1 MTHRARDLLEPGV
14 LLGGALLRDLLAR
27 SDTEALPAGTRL
39 GAYRVVRELGRGGMG
54 VVHLAERADGEFAQ
68 QVALKCLAER
78 GSAAG
83 TELFRRERQILAGLR
98 HPNIARLLDGG
109 SDAEGLLWFAMEWVE
124 GERIDRH
131 CRRHGLSL
139 DARLRLWLGVAEAVQ
154 FAHARLLIHRDIKP
168 GNVLVDAD
176 GRPRLLDF
184 GIAVLLGDGDSPR
197 AYSPGH
203 ASPEQL
209 AGEAVGTASD
219 QYQLGRLLAGLLVRD
234 GDGDAT
240 ATGLGDG
247 TPPAAAPP
255 SLHAAHWIA
264 MPAVRRRELL
274 AVLGRACA
282 ADPAARY
289 GSVTE
294 LRADI
299 ERLRERRPV
308 EALRGRWPYVLACA
322 LRRRPV
328 TAIAVTLAGLAAI
341 ALVLA
346 FNARLA
352 RERDLARAEAAK
364 VRAINAFVSD
374 DLLAAADPFT
384 ASQPDLRVREALDRA
399 LARVGRRFADQPA
412 IESELRRTLGATY
425 AGIGELGLAGEQ
437 FDRAYALRRR
447 LAPADDPDAVGIV
460 LQQARRD
467 LAASDY
473 AAAQH
478 RLETL
483 IGVLEARRDGGGD
496 ALIAARIALLDT
508 LSWAGRLDEA
518 VTLDATLVQALQTRP
533 DDDAL
538 KLDHADTRGHLWLL
552 QGHAEPAAALF
563 DATAARRAARDGAD
577 DYRRLR
583 SLEGKARAL
592 RDGGRQAEA
601 IAVLR
606 DLHARRLAVFGTEHP
621 ETLRNH
627 NELAVAL
634 SQSGDRAAAIAIWT
648 GDLAIKQRRLGP
660 GHASTL
666 STRYNLANE
675 LLASRRYAE
684 AETAFRALLEAERA
698 ARGADDPGAWITQMS
713 LANAIGRQDRP
724 AEALGLLDAL
734 LDDPAALGGRPE
746 RAIALV
752 YRSRTRTALG
762 RSDAALADAR
772 AAVAAFEATVGT
784 DHRRTAQ
791 AREWLASLEAPAAP
805 DRTGSSDARTPR
817 ER

>member
-1 MTHRARDLLEPGV
+1 MTRRAHELLEPGALLGGALARDLLER
-14 LLGGALLRDLLAR
+14 GGIAA
-27 SDTEALPAGTRL
+27 APAGTRI
-39 GAYRVVRELGRGGMG
+39 GAYRIVRELGRGGMG
-54 VVHLAERADGEFAQ
+54 VVYLAERADGEFAQ
-68 QVALKCLAER
+68 QVALKCLVER
-78 GSAAG
+78 GSASA
-83 TELFRRERQILAGLR
+83 LFRRERQILAGLR
-98 HPNIARLLDGG
+98 HPHIARLLDGG
-109 SDAEGLLWFAMEWVE
+109 SDAGGLLWFAMEWVE

-131 CRRHGLSL
+131 CRRHALPL

-184 GIAVLLGDGDSPR
+184 GIAALLGDGDSPR

-209 AGEAVGTASD
+209 AGADVGTASD
-219 QYQLGRLLAGLLVRD
+219 QYQLGLLLAGLLARD
-234 GDGDAT
+234 GDEETVRNGADRAL
-240 ATGLGDG
+240 ARPDP
-247 TPPAAAPP
+247 PPATPRRER
-255 SLHAAHWIA
+255 WIA
-264 MPAVRRRELL
+264 MPAVRRRELA
-274 AVLGRACA
+274 AVLDRACA
-282 ADPAARY
+282 DDPAARY
-289 GSVTE
+289 GSVAQ

-299 ERLRERRPV
+299 ERLLERRPV
-308 EALRGRWPYVLACA
+308 EALRGRWPYALACA
-322 LRRRPV
+322 WRRRPI
-328 TAIAVTLAGLAAI
+328 TAAAVTLASVAAI

-352 RERDLARAEAAK
+352 HERDLARAEAAK

-399 LARVGRRFADQPA
+399 LARVGTRFADQPA

-425 AGIGELGLAGEQ
+425 AGIGELAIAAEQ
-437 FDRAYALRRR
+437 LDRAYALRRR
-447 LAPADDPDAVGIV
+447 LAPADDADAVGIV

-473 AAAQH
+473 AAAQQ
-478 RLETL
+478 RLAVL
-483 IGVLEARRDGGGD
+483 IDVLEAVRSGGDD

-508 LSWAGRLDEA
+508 LSQAGRLDEA
-518 VTLDATLVQALQTRP
+518 DALDDALATTLQTRR

-538 KLDHADTRGHLWLL
+538 KLDHADVRGHLWLL
-552 QGHAEPAAALF
+552 QGHAERAAALF
-563 DATAARRAARDGAD
+563 EATATQRAARDGD
-577 DYRRLR
+577 EDYRRLR
-583 SLEGKARAL
+583 SLEGQARAL

-601 IAVLR
+601 IGVLR
-606 DLHARRLAVFGTEHP
+606 DLHARRLTVFGPEHP

-648 GDLAIKQRRLGP
+648 GDLAIKQRWLGA

-675 LLASRRYAE
+675 LLASRRYAD

-698 ARGADDPGAWITQMS
+698 ARGPADPGAWITQMS

-734 LDDPAALGGRPE
+734 LEDPAALAGRPE
-746 RAIALV
+746 RAIARV
-752 YRSRTRTALG
+752 YRSRTLAALD
-762 RSDAALADAR
+762 RRDAALDDAR
-772 AAVAAFEATVGT
+772 AAVAAFEATVGPE
-784 DHRRTAQ
+784 HRRTLQ
-791 AREWLASLEAPAAP
+791 AREWLASLEALAKS
-805 DRTGSSDARTPR
+805 R
-817 ER
+817 

>member
-1 MTHRARDLLEPGV
+1 MTRRAHELLEPGALLGGALARDLLER
-14 LLGGALLRDLLAR
+14 GGIAA
-27 SDTEALPAGTRL
+27 APAGTRI
-39 GAYRVVRELGRGGMG
+39 GAYRIVRELGRGGMG
-54 VVHLAERADGEFAQ
+54 VVYLAERADGEFAQ

-78 GSAAG
+78 GSASA
-83 TELFRRERQILAGLR
+83 LFRRERQILAGLR
-98 HPNIARLLDGG
+98 HPHIARLLDGG
-109 SDAEGLLWFAMEWVE
+109 SDAGGLLWFAMEWVE

-131 CRRHGLSL
+131 CRRHALPL

-184 GIAVLLGDGDSPR
+184 GIAALLGDGDSPR

-209 AGEAVGTASD
+209 AGADVGTASD
-219 QYQLGRLLAGLLVRD
+219 QYQLGLLLAGLLARD
-234 GDGDAT
+234 GDEETAHNGADRARARPDPSPAT
-240 ATGLGDG
+240 
-247 TPPAAAPP
+247 PRRER
-255 SLHAAHWIA
+255 WIA
-264 MPAVRRRELL
+264 MPAVRRRELA
-274 AVLGRACA
+274 AVLDRACA
-282 ADPAARY
+282 EDPAARY
-289 GSVTE
+289 GSVAQ

-299 ERLRERRPV
+299 ERLLERRPV
-308 EALRGRWPYVLACA
+308 EALRGRWPYALACA
-322 LRRRPV
+322 WRRRPI
-328 TAIAVTLAGLAAI
+328 TAAAVTLASVAAI

-352 RERDLARAEAAK
+352 HERDLARAETAK

-399 LARVGRRFADQPA
+399 LARVGARFADQPA
-412 IESELRRTLGATY
+412 IESELRRTLGTTY
-425 AGIGELGLAGEQ
+425 AGIGELGIAAEQ
-437 FDRAYALRRR
+437 LDRAYALRRR

-473 AAAQH
+473 ATAQQ
-478 RLETL
+478 RLEALTATL
-483 IGVLEARRDGGGD
+483 TASRDGGGD

-508 LSWAGRLDEA
+508 LSQAGRLEDA
-518 VTLDATLVQALQTRP
+518 DALDAELATTLQTRR

-538 KLDHADTRGHLWLL
+538 KLDHADVRGHLWLL
-552 QGHAEPAAALF
+552 QGHAERAAALF
-563 DATAARRAARDGAD
+563 EATAAQRAARDGDD

-583 SLEGKARAL
+583 SLEGQARAL
-592 RDGGRQAEA
+592 RDGGRQTEA

-606 DLHARRLAVFGTEHP
+606 DLHARRLAVFGPEHP

-648 GDLAIKQRRLGP
+648 GDLAIKQRRLGA

-675 LLASRRYAE
+675 LLASRRYAD

-698 ARGADDPGAWITQMS
+698 ARGPADPGAWITQMS

-734 LDDPAALGGRPE
+734 LEDPAALAGRPE
-746 RAIALV
+746 RAIARV
-752 YRSRTRTALG
+752 YRSRTL
-762 RSDAALADAR
+762 AALDRREAALDDAR
-772 AAVAAFEATVGT
+772 AAVAAFEATVGPE
-784 DHRRTAQ
+784 HRRTVQ
-791 AREWLASLEAPAAP
+791 AREWLASLEALAK
-805 DRTGSSDARTPR
+805 SD
-817 ER
+817 

>member
-1 MTHRARDLLEPGV
+1 MTRRAHDLLEPGA
-14 LLGGALLRDLLAR
+14 LLGGALLRDLFAR
-27 SDTEALPAGTRL
+27 GGAQTLPAGTRI
-39 GAYRVVRELGRGGMG
+39 GAYCVLRELGRGGMG

-83 TELFRRERQILAGLR
+83 TDLFRRERQILAGLR

-109 SDAEGLLWFAMEWVE
+109 SAEDGLLWFAMEWVE

-131 CRRHGLSL
+131 CRRHALPL

-176 GRPRLLDF
+176 DRPRLLDF
-184 GIAVLLGDGDSPR
+184 GIAALLGDDDSPR

-209 AGEAVGTASD
+209 GGGEVGTASD
-219 QYQLGRLLAGLLVRD
+219 QYQLGLLLAGLLACD
-234 GDGDAT
+234 GDEDAVG
-240 ATGLGDG
+240 TGTGH
-247 TPPAAAPP
+247 AAAQPGP
-255 SLHAAHWIA
+255 RAASPQRDRWIA
-264 MPAVRRRELL
+264 MPAVRRRELA
-274 AVLGRACA
+274 AVLDRACA
-282 ADPAARY
+282 EDPTARY
-289 GSVTE
+289 GSVAQ
-294 LRADI
+294 LRADV
-299 ERLRERRPV
+299 ERLLERRPV
-308 EALRGRWPYVLACA
+308 EALRGRWPYALACA

-328 TAIAVTLAGLAAI
+328 TAAVVALASVAAV

-352 RERDLARAEAAK
+352 RERDLARAETAK

-399 LARVGRRFADQPA
+399 QARVGTRFAGQPA

-425 AGIGELGLAGEQ
+425 AGIGELELAAGQ
-437 FDRAYALRRR
+437 FERAYALRRQ

-460 LQQARRD
+460 LQQTRRD
-467 LAASDY
+467 LVASDY
-473 AAAQH
+473 ASAQQ

-483 IGVLEARRDGGGD
+483 IGVLETGRGGGGD
-496 ALIAARIALLDT
+496 ALLAARIALLET
-508 LSWAGRLDEA
+508 LGLAGRLDQA
-518 VTLDATLVQALQTRP
+518 ATLDAVLAADLSQRAE
-533 DDDAL
+533 DDAL
-538 KLDHADTRGHLWLL
+538 RLDHADTRAHLWLL
-552 QGHAEPAAALF
+552 QGHAEAAATLF
-563 DATAARRAARDGAD
+563 DATAARRAVRDGEE

-592 RDGGRQAEA
+592 RDSGRQAEA
-601 IAVLR
+601 IGVLE
-606 DLHARRLAVFGTEHP
+606 DLYARRLAVFGGEHP

-634 SQSGDRAAAIAIWT
+634 SQNGDRATAIAIWT

-660 GHASTL
+660 THASTL

-675 LLASRRYAE
+675 LLASRRYGD
-684 AETAFRALLEAERA
+684 AETAFRALLEAERSS
-698 ARGADDPGAWITQMS
+698 RGAGDPGAWITQMS
-713 LANAIGRQDRP
+713 LANVIGRQSRP
-724 AEALGLLDAL
+724 EEALGLLDAL
-734 LDDPAALGGRPE
+734 LGDPSALAGRPE

-752 YRSRTRTALG
+752 YRSRTQAALG
-762 RSDAALADAR
+762 RHEAARDDAR
-772 AAVAAFEATVGT
+772 AAVAAFEATVGG
-784 DHRRTAQ
+784 DHRRTVQ
-791 AREWLASLEAPAAP
+791 AREWLASLEAPAA
-805 DRTGSSDARTPR
+805 SN
-817 ER
+817 

>member
-1 MTHRARDLLEPGV
+1 MTRRAHELLEPGALLGGALARDLLER
-14 LLGGALLRDLLAR
+14 GGIAA
-27 SDTEALPAGTRL
+27 APAGTRI
-39 GAYRVVRELGRGGMG
+39 GAYRIVRELGRGGMG
-54 VVHLAERADGEFAQ
+54 VVYLAERADGEFAQ

-78 GSAAG
+78 GSASA
-83 TELFRRERQILAGLR
+83 LFRRERQILAGLR
-98 HPNIARLLDGG
+98 HPHIARLLDGG
-109 SDAEGLLWFAMEWVE
+109 SDAGGLLWFAMEWVE

-131 CRRHGLSL
+131 CRRHALPL

-184 GIAVLLGDGDSPR
+184 GIAALLGDGDSPR

-209 AGEAVGTASD
+209 AGADVGTASD
-219 QYQLGRLLAGLLVRD
+219 QYQLGLLLAGLLARD
-234 GDGDAT
+234 GDEETARNGADRARARPDPSPAT
-240 ATGLGDG
+240 
-247 TPPAAAPP
+247 PRRER
-255 SLHAAHWIA
+255 WIA
-264 MPAVRRRELL
+264 MPAVRRRELA
-274 AVLGRACA
+274 AVLDRACA
-282 ADPAARY
+282 EDPAARY
-289 GSVTE
+289 GSVAQ

-299 ERLRERRPV
+299 ERLLERRPV
-308 EALRGRWPYVLACA
+308 EALRGRWPYALACA
-322 LRRRPV
+322 WRRRPI
-328 TAIAVTLAGLAAI
+328 TAAAVTLASVAAI

-352 RERDLARAEAAK
+352 HERDLARAETAK

-399 LARVGRRFADQPA
+399 LARVGARFADQPA
-412 IESELRRTLGATY
+412 IESELRRTLGTTY
-425 AGIGELGLAGEQ
+425 AGIGELGIAAEQ
-437 FDRAYALRRR
+437 LDRAYALRRR
-447 LAPADDPDAVGIV
+447 LAPADDADAVGIV

-473 AAAQH
+473 AAAQQ

-483 IGVLEARRDGGGD
+483 IGLLEAVRSDGDD

-508 LSWAGRLDEA
+508 LSQAGRLDEA
-518 VTLDATLVQALQTRP
+518 DALDDALATTLQTRR

-538 KLDHADTRGHLWLL
+538 KLDHADVRGHLWLL
-552 QGHAEPAAALF
+552 QGHAERAAALF
-563 DATAARRAARDGAD
+563 EATAAQRAARDGDD

-583 SLEGKARAL
+583 SLEGQARAL

-601 IAVLR
+601 IGVLR
-606 DLHARRLAVFGTEHP
+606 DLHARRLTVFGPEHP

-648 GDLAIKQRRLGP
+648 GDLAIKQRRLGA

-675 LLASRRYAE
+675 LLASRRYAD

-698 ARGADDPGAWITQMS
+698 ARGPADPGAWITQMS

-734 LDDPAALGGRPE
+734 LEDPAALAGRPE
-746 RAIALV
+746 RAIARV
-752 YRSRTRTALG
+752 YRSRTL
-762 RSDAALADAR
+762 AALDRREAALDDAR
-772 AAVAAFEATVGT
+772 AAVAAFEATVGPE
-784 DHRRTAQ
+784 HRRTVQ
-791 AREWLASLEAPAAP
+791 AREWLASLEALAK
-805 DRTGSSDARTPR
+805 SD
-817 ER
+817 

>member
-1 MTHRARDLLEPGV
+1 MTRRAHELLEPGALLGGALARDLLER
-14 LLGGALLRDLLAR
+14 GGIA
-27 SDTEALPAGTRL
+27 EAPAGTRI
-39 GAYRVVRELGRGGMG
+39 GAYRIVRELGRGGMG
-54 VVHLAERADGEFAQ
+54 VVYLAERADGEFAQ

-78 GSAAG
+78 GSASA
-83 TELFRRERQILAGLR
+83 LFRRERQILAGLR
-98 HPNIARLLDGG
+98 HPHIARLLDGG
-109 SDAEGLLWFAMEWVE
+109 SDAGGLLWFAMEWVE

-131 CRRHGLSL
+131 CRRHALPL

-184 GIAVLLGDGDSPR
+184 GIAALLGDGDSPR

-209 AGEAVGTASD
+209 AGADVGTASD
-219 QYQLGRLLAGLLVRD
+219 QYQLGLLLAGLLARD
-234 GDGDAT
+234 GDEE
-240 ATGLGDG
+240 TGRSGADRAHAWPDPSPT
-247 TPPAAAPP
+247 TPRRER
-255 SLHAAHWIA
+255 WIA
-264 MPAVRRRELL
+264 MPAVRRRELA
-274 AVLGRACA
+274 AVLDRACA
-282 ADPAARY
+282 EDPAARY
-289 GSVTE
+289 GSVAQ

-299 ERLRERRPV
+299 ERLLERRPV
-308 EALRGRWPYVLACA
+308 EALRGRWPYALACA
-322 LRRRPV
+322 WRRRPI
-328 TAIAVTLAGLAAI
+328 TAAAVTLASVAAI

-352 RERDLARAEAAK
+352 HERDLARAETAK

-399 LARVGRRFADQPA
+399 LARVGARFAEQPA
-412 IESELRRTLGATY
+412 IESELRRTLGTTY
-425 AGIGELGLAGEQ
+425 AGIGELGIAAEQ
-437 FDRAYALRRR
+437 LDRAYALRRR

-473 AAAQH
+473 AAAQQ
-478 RLETL
+478 RLEALTATL
-483 IGVLEARRDGGGD
+483 TASRDGGGD

-508 LSWAGRLDEA
+508 LSQAGRLEDA
-518 VTLDATLVQALQTRP
+518 DALDAELATTMLTRR

-538 KLDHADTRGHLWLL
+538 KLDHADVRGHLWLL
-552 QGHAEPAAALF
+552 QGHAERAAALF
-563 DATAARRAARDGAD
+563 EATAAQRAARDGDD

-583 SLEGKARAL
+583 SLEGQARAL

-601 IAVLR
+601 IGVLR
-606 DLHARRLAVFGTEHP
+606 DLHARRLTVFGPEHP

-648 GDLAIKQRRLGP
+648 GDLAIKQRRLGA

-675 LLASRRYAE
+675 LLASRRYAD
-684 AETAFRALLEAERA
+684 AETAFRTLLEAERA
-698 ARGADDPGAWITQMS
+698 ARGPADPGAWITQMS

-734 LDDPAALGGRPE
+734 LEDPAALAGRPE
-746 RAIALV
+746 RAIARV
-752 YRSRTRTALG
+752 YRSRTL
-762 RSDAALADAR
+762 AALDRREAALDDAR
-772 AAVAAFEATVGT
+772 AAVAAFEATVGPE
-784 DHRRTAQ
+784 HRRTVQ
-791 AREWLASLEAPAAP
+791 AREWLASLEALAK
-805 DRTGSSDARTPR
+805 SD
-817 ER
+817 

>member
-1 MTHRARDLLEPGV
+1 MTRRARDLLEPGA
-14 LLGGALLRDLLAR
+14 LLGGALLRDLLA
-27 SDTEALPAGTRL
+27 SGGADAWPPGTRL
-39 GAYRVVRELGRGGMG
+39 GAYRIVRELGRGGMG

-78 GSAAG
+78 GSAAN

-109 SDAEGLLWFAMEWVE
+109 SDEGLLWFAMEWVE

-131 CRRHGLSL
+131 CRRHALPL
-139 DARLRLWLGVAEAVQ
+139 DARLQLWLGVAEAVQ

-184 GIAVLLGDGDSPR
+184 GIATLLGDGDSPR

-209 AGEAVGTASD
+209 AGGEVGTASD
-219 QYQLGRLLAGLLVRD
+219 QYQLGLLLAGLLARD
-234 GDGDAT
+234 GDEEAARTGADRAPAQPDPSPT
-240 ATGLGDG
+240 ATRRER
-247 TPPAAAPP
+247 
-255 SLHAAHWIA
+255 WIA
-264 MPAVRRRELL
+264 MPAVRRREL
-274 AVLGRACA
+274 AVVLDRACA
-282 ADPAARY
+282 EDPGARY
-289 GSVTE
+289 GSVAQ
-294 LRADI
+294 LRAEI
-299 ERLRERRPV
+299 ERLLERRPV
-308 EALRGRWPYVLACA
+308 EALRGRWSYALACA
-322 LRRRPV
+322 WRRRPI
-328 TAIAVTLAGLAAI
+328 TAAAVTLASIAAI
-341 ALVLA
+341 AVVLA

-352 RERDLARAEAAK
+352 HERDLARAEAAK

-399 LARVGRRFADQPA
+399 LARVGTRFADQPA
-412 IESELRRTLGATY
+412 IESELRRTLGTTY
-425 AGIGELGLAGEQ
+425 AGIGELAIAAEQ

-447 LAPADDPDAVGIV
+447 LAPSDDADAVGIV

-473 AAAQH
+473 AAAQQ
-478 RLETL
+478 RLEAL
-483 IGVLEARRDGGGD
+483 IGVLETGRDGGGD
-496 ALIAARIALLDT
+496 ALIAARIILLDT
-508 LSWAGRLDEA
+508 LSQAGRLDEA
-518 VTLDATLVQALQTRP
+518 EALDADLTRSLQARR

-552 QGHAEPAAALF
+552 QGHAERAAALF
-563 DATAARRAARDGAD
+563 DATAAHRAARDGDD

-601 IAVLR
+601 VEVLR
-606 DLHARRLAVFGTEHP
+606 DLHARRLAIFGPEHP

-675 LLASRRYAE
+675 LLASRRYADAE
-684 AETAFRALLEAERA
+684 AAFRALLEAERA
-698 ARGADDPGAWITQMS
+698 ARGAGDPGAWITQMS
-713 LANAIGRQDRP
+713 LANAIGRQDRHD
-724 AEALGLLDAL
+724 EALGLLDAL
-734 LDDPAALGGRPE
+734 LDDPAALAGRPE
-746 RAIALV
+746 RAIAQV
-752 YRSRTRTALG
+752 YRSRTLAALG
-762 RSDAALADAR
+762 RRDAALDDAR
-772 AAVAAFEATVGT
+772 AAVASFEATVGP
-784 DHRRTAQ
+784 DHRRSVQ
-791 AREWLASLEAPAAP
+791 AREWLASLVARAK
-805 DRTGSSDARTPR
+805 SD
-817 ER
+817 

>member
-1 MTHRARDLLEPGV
+1 MTRRAHQLLEPGALLGGALARDLLER
-14 LLGGALLRDLLAR
+14 GGIA
-27 SDTEALPAGTRL
+27 EAPAGTRI
-39 GAYRVVRELGRGGMG
+39 GAYRIVRELGRGGMG
-54 VVHLAERADGEFAQ
+54 VVYLAERADGEFAQ

-78 GSAAG
+78 GSASA
-83 TELFRRERQILAGLR
+83 LFRRERQILAGLR
-98 HPNIARLLDGG
+98 HPHIARLLDGG
-109 SDAEGLLWFAMEWVE
+109 SDAGGLLWFAMEWVE

-131 CRRHGLSL
+131 CRRHALPL

-184 GIAVLLGDGDSPR
+184 GIAALLGDGDSPR

-209 AGEAVGTASD
+209 AGADVGTASD
-219 QYQLGRLLAGLLVRD
+219 QYQLGLLLAGLLARD
-234 GDGDAT
+234 GDEET
-240 ATGLGDG
+240 ARSGADRARARPDPSPT
-247 TPPAAAPP
+247 TPRRER
-255 SLHAAHWIA
+255 WIA
-264 MPAVRRRELL
+264 MPAVRRRELA
-274 AVLGRACA
+274 AVFDRACA
-282 ADPAARY
+282 EDPAARY
-289 GSVTE
+289 GSVAQ

-299 ERLRERRPV
+299 ERLLERRPV
-308 EALRGRWPYVLACA
+308 EALRGRWPYALACA
-322 LRRRPV
+322 WRRRPI
-328 TAIAVTLAGLAAI
+328 TAAAVTLASVAAI
-341 ALVLA
+341 ALALA
-346 FNARLA
+346 FNAWLA
-352 RERDLARAEAAK
+352 HERDLARAETAK

-399 LARVGRRFADQPA
+399 LARVGARFADQPA
-412 IESELRRTLGATY
+412 IESELRRTLGTTY
-425 AGIGELGLAGEQ
+425 AGIGELGIAAEQ
-437 FDRAYALRRR
+437 LDRAYALRRR
-447 LAPADDPDAVGIV
+447 LAPADDADAVGIV

-473 AAAQH
+473 AAAQQ
-478 RLETL
+478 RLEAL
-483 IGVLEARRDGGGD
+483 IDVLEAVRSDGND

-508 LSWAGRLDEA
+508 LSQAGRLDEA
-518 VTLDATLVQALQTRP
+518 DALDAALATTLLTRR

-538 KLDHADTRGHLWLL
+538 KLDHADVRGHLWLL
-552 QGHAEPAAALF
+552 QGHAERAAALF
-563 DATAARRAARDGAD
+563 EATAAQRAARNGDD

-583 SLEGKARAL
+583 SLEGQARAL

-601 IAVLR
+601 IVVLR
-606 DLHARRLAVFGTEHP
+606 DLHARRLTVFGPEHP

-648 GDLAIKQRRLGP
+648 GDLAIKQRRLGA

-675 LLASRRYAE
+675 LLASRRYADAE
-684 AETAFRALLEAERA
+684 AAFRALLEAERA
-698 ARGADDPGAWITQMS
+698 ARGPDDPGAWITQMS

-734 LDDPAALGGRPE
+734 LDDPTALAGRPE

-752 YRSRTRTALG
+752 YRSRTRAALG
-762 RSDAALADAR
+762 HRDAALDDAR
-772 AAVAAFEATVGT
+772 AAVAAFEATVGAE
-784 DHRRTAQ
+784 HRRTVQ
-791 AREWLASLEAPAAP
+791 AREWLASLEAPAK
-805 DRTGSSDARTPR
+805 SD
-817 ER
+817 